1 MLPRIFAFGIPSL
14 NVPETLAGVQT
25 TKLFST
31 LIAAVLSILVTGT
44 IVGTVASVF
53 LNS

>member
-14 NVPETLAGVQT
+14 DVPETLVGVQT
-25 TKLFST
+25 SKLFST
-31 LIAAVLSILVTGT
+31 LVAAVLSVLVTGT
-44 IVGTVASVF
+44 IVGTIASVF